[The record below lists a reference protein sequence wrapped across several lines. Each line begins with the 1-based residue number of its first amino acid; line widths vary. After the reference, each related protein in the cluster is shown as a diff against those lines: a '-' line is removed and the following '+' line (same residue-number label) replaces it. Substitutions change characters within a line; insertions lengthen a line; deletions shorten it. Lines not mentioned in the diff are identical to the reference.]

1 MPLSGVGMAFVGG
14 DNMVQ
19 INDINIFSV
28 DRNDDSWA
36 IEGEIEF
43 ESDLTVDFS
52 VTYLTYEDE
61 LEDLELEV
69 NPGRYDKDL
78 LKEMILNSVN
88 EYCE

>member
-1 MPLSGVGMAFVGG
+1 
-14 DNMVQ
+14 MVQ